1 MSTVYKPITT
11 RIDTTANWTTLNPV
25 PAYGQ
30 QCIEVLGGGLF
41 KLKIGDGVTPWIA
54 LTYYQSTLE
63 GGVAD
68 LITPSKTT
76 LVSAINSVQEQITEM
91 KENIKHIILRKSLWD
106 EENKQKVYVPG
117 VTDDNAVFICP
128 NADDTESYAE
138 NGIMCVGQ
146 EEDYLTFS
154 CATIP
159 EQSIIKVNVFLFE

>member
-41 KLKIGDGVTPWIA
+41 KLKIGDGVTPWIS
-54 LTYYQSTLE
+54 LNYYQSTLE

-91 KENIKHIILRKSLWD
+91 KENIKHIILRGSLWD
-106 EENKQKVYVPG
+106 EENKQKVNVPG
-117 VTDDNAVFICP
+117 VTEENAVFICP
-128 NADDTESYAE
+128 APDDSEAYAE
-138 NGIMCVGQ
+138 NGIMCIAQ
-146 EEDYLTFS
+146 EENSLIFS

-159 EQSIIKVNVFLFE
+159 ENIIHVNVFLFE